1 MQKKLVGTILG
12 VVALIVVVAGT
23 TAAWFTWQSTTDTN
37 VTFTVAGLD
46 DAISTNI
53 SASGTLSGTLT
64 PVSSKANGVI
74 KSFKVEKDASLY
86 ADPVYLSFT
95 LALTSFPSGLSHAS
109 LKWEFVSVSGTTE
122 TTLGSGNFASKKQ
135 GDTIK
140 LLTSP
145 ASRHTLNTTNN
156 YKLYIW
162 IDGTMDNPSTM
173 QSATYKFTLTIDGTS
188 ESTAGI

>member
-46 DAISTNI
+46 DAISTNM

-64 PVSSKANGVI
+64 PVASKANGVI

-95 LALTSFPSGLSHAS
+95 LALTTFPSGLSHAS

-122 TTLGSGNFASKKQ
+122 TTLGSGNFAGKTQ

-145 ASRHTLNTTNN
+145 ASRQTLNTTNN

-188 ESTAGI
+188 EFTAGK